1 MGVRVEERN
10 MNPKDLTKQVIDF
23 NKKAFDNSFHAMSS
37 LQDQVERVINMF
49 LEQSPWF
56 PEEGRKAVSEW
67 VKAYRKGR
75 EDFKEAVDNNYKKVE
90 DFLSK

>member
-1 MGVRVEERN
+1 

-37 LQDQVERVINMF
+37 RQDQVERVINMF
-49 LEQSPWF
+49 LDQSPWF

>member
-1 MGVRVEERN
+1 